1 MPAAISKNAIEARYL
16 AFLETVTHVRAE
28 LHRYCARMTGS
39 ALDGED
45 IAQDALFEAYRKLDH
60 FDDTRPLA
68 PWLFGIAHHRCIDF
82 LRRRKM
88 AHGAEDPLFT
98 PEATMPTEPSTAVG
112 AAVELLVLALPP
124 KERACVLLKEVF
136 DYSLEEIAELVDS
149 TVGGVKAAL
158 NRGRSKLPTSAVPV
172 RSSPPPDPELREILR
187 LYVERTNRRDWD
199 GLRDL
204 TSADARLRVADAFAG
219 KLADSPYFSKYETW
233 SVPWKLAEGE
243 IDGELVAIVMR
254 HDANEWTPYS
264 LVRLH
269 VTGQKIDCI
278 VDYRYCRWM
287 IPAAGSISVRAA
299 S

>member
-88 AHGAEDPLFT
+88 AQGAEDPLFT

-112 AAVELLVLALPP
+112 VAVEHLVLALPP

-204 TSADARLRVADAFAG
+204 ISADARLRVADAFAG

-243 IDGELVAIVMR
+243 VDGELVAIVMR
-254 HDANEWTPYS
+254 HDANKWTPYS

-269 VTGQKIDCI
+269 VTGQQIDCI

>member
-82 LRRRKM
+82 LRRREM
-88 AHGAEDPLFT
+88 AQGAEDALFT

-112 AAVELLVLALPP
+112 AAVEHLVLALPP

-172 RSSPPPDPELREILR
+172 RPSPSPDPELREILR

-204 TSADARLRVADAFAG
+204 ISADARLRVADAFAG
-219 KLADSPYFSKYETW
+219 KLANSPYFSKYETW

-243 IDGELVAIVMR
+243 VDGELVAIVMR
-254 HDANEWTPYS
+254 HNANEWTPYS

-269 VTGQKIDCI
+269 VTGQQIDRI

-287 IPAAGSISVRAA
+287 IRAAGSISVRAA